1 MDQKS
6 KWKSLKE
13 QSLEEKL
20 QVDMLAMHIVALDL
34 DHTEEEDPFHLTLI
48 QVVVED
54 IIGFKL
60 INISSR
66 RRHYKRR
73 SISKSAS
80 RSPSLSHR
88 RRRR

>member
-1 MDQKS
+1 
-6 KWKSLKE
+6 
-13 QSLEEKL
+13 
-20 QVDMLAMHIVALDL
+20 MLAMHIVALDL
-34 DHTEEEDPFHLTLI
+34 DHIEEEDPYHQIHT

-54 IIGFKL
+54 IIGLTL
-60 INISSR
+60 ININSR

-73 SISKSAS
+73 SFSKSPS